1 MATKKITE
9 LSQANSVANNDLLVI
24 VTNPASLSE
33 TKKVT
38 VNTFFS
44 NVVATK
50 VTTTGPVTI
59 GNTLNVTSNT
69 VLSGNVYLTSPVLIS
84 GSMTV
89 TTNATYSQ
97 TLTANQIIIND
108 RRTPA
113 NSTIDITAGTLF
125 YDNTYLYIAVSQNL
139 IKRIQLVSF

>member
-50 VTTTGPVTI
+50 ITTTGPVTI

-69 VLSGNVYLTSPVLIS
+69 VLSGNVYLTSPVVIS
-84 GSMTV
+84 GRITA
-89 TTNATYSQ
+89 TANATYSQ
-97 TLTANQIIIND
+97 ILTANQIVIQD
-108 RRTPA
+108 KRTPA
-113 NSTIDITAGTLF
+113 NSTITIDVGTMF
-125 YDNTYLYIAVSQNL
+125 YDNTYLYVTVSQNL
-139 IKRIQLVSF
+139 IKRIPLESF